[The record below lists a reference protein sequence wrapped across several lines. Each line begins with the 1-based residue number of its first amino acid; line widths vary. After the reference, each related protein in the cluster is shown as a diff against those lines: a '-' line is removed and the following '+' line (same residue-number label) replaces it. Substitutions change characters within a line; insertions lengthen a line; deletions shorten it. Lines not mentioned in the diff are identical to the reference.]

1 LIGAFVY
8 YLIRN
13 KKIWYV
19 KRDKRYNKCK
29 G

>member
-13 KKIWYV
+13 KKIWYD
-19 KRDKRYNKCK
+19 KRDKRYYKC
-29 G
+29 